1 MYKAD
6 YHMHTALSIDCK
18 ASIDSQIETAI
29 AKGFNEIAITDHLEF
44 DLLEGKWDVTLDLPS
59 YIETLKSYKE
69 KYREHILIRLGVE
82 VGFETAYKKEVELLL
97 KNNPFDFIICSTHK
111 CEGQE
116 LYYGDFFIGREQ
128 KEAYKAYFDHALET
142 IKVFDD
148 FDVYGHLD
156 YVTRYGDYRIK
167 ILTPSDYQEQIDE
180 LLKLLIKKDKGL
192 EVNTSGIRYG
202 LGQFNP
208 QIPILRRYAELGG
221 EIITIGSDSHYN
233 HHVGFLWE
241 EAALM
246 LKNIGFKYY
255 STFEKHEPIFKLL

>member
-6 YHMHTALSIDCK
+6 YHMHTALSVDCN

-29 AKGFNEIAITDHLEF
+29 AKGFDEIAITDHLEF
-44 DLLEGKWDVTLDLPS
+44 DLLEGKWEMTLDLPS
-59 YIETLKSYKE
+59 YIKTLTHYKQ
-69 KYREHILIRLGVE
+69 KYSEQIQIKLGVE
-82 VGFETAYKKEVELLL
+82 VGFETYYKKELETLL
-97 KNNPFDFIICSTHK
+97 KDKPFDFIICSTHK

-116 LYYGDFFIGREQ
+116 LYYGDFFIGKDQ
-128 KEAYKAYFDHALET
+128 KEAYECYFNQVLDT
-142 IKVFDD
+142 IKNFDD
-148 FDVYGHLD
+148 FNVYGHLD
-156 YVTRYGDYRIK
+156 YVTRYGDYPVK
-167 ILTPSDYQEQIDE
+167 ILNPSDYQEQIDE
-180 LLKLLIKKDKGL
+180 LLKWLIKKEKGL

-233 HHVGFLWE
+233 NHVGFLWE

-255 STFEKHEPIFKLL
+255 NTFEKRKPTFKLL